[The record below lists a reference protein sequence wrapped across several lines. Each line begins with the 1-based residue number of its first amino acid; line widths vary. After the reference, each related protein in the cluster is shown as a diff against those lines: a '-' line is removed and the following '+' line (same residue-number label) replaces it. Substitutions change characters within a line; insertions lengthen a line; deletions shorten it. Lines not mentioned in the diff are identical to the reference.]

1 MTEIKKDIAWRIY
14 TVYVAVCLFALLI
27 VGQALKIQLVEGEDL
42 KKKILSLTTV
52 DKTIEAV
59 RGNIYA
65 TDGSLLAT
73 SIPIYEIRFD
83 PNADAITDQ
92 FFNENVDSLAWHLS
106 DLFKDKSVATYKQS
120 LMNARAKGARY
131 HLIRRN
137 VKFTQ
142 LKKMKH
148 FPFFRKGK
156 YKGGFITI
164 QRNKRERPFKSLAA
178 RTIGYERDDVMP
190 VGLEGAYSK
199 TLSGIDGQRLM
210 QKIAGGVWMPLSDA
224 DEIEPEDGMD
234 IYSTIDVNLQD
245 VAESALLEQLQKH
258 QADHGTV
265 VLMEVKTGAIKA
277 IANLKQNKNGVYY
290 EGYNYA
296 IGESTEPGSTF
307 KLPALVAA
315 IEDGYVDMDDL
326 IDCGNGSKK
335 YYDRTMYDSNFDD
348 GGWGMITVQR
358 IFEVSSNIGMAEII
372 TKSYSQQPQK
382 FIDHLA
388 DMNLRMP
395 LDIEIAGEGKPYI
408 KNTNEESWSGIS
420 LAWMAHGYELQ
431 QTPLQILTFYNAVAN
446 GGVMVRPKFVE
457 KITKGRKVVKEVKTE
472 VINSKICSKSTIEK
486 VQRALEGV
494 VTDGTARNLRNADYK
509 IAGKTGTAQI
519 ARNAGGENA
528 YKGGGNAYTGKKVSH
543 QASFV
548 GYFPADKPEYSCIVV
563 INAPSRNVYYGN
575 LVAGPIF
582 KEVADK
588 VYANSLEMHDQLEEQ
603 NFMASSA
610 IPYSKHGTKQDIE
623 TVFAELNIPVE
634 SKADDSDWIVTSTKQ
649 ASVEIAP
656 RSVKEN
662 LVPNVVGMGL
672 RDAIFL
678 LENQGLRV
686 KITGSGMVKSQSIAA
701 GSRIND
707 GQEINIELS

>member
-14 TVYVAVCLFALLI
+14 TVYVVVCLFAMVI
-27 VGQALKIQLVEGEDL
+27 VGKALTIQLVEGDEL
-42 KKKILSLTTV
+42 KKKIQSLTTV
-52 DKTIEAV
+52 DKSIEAV

-65 TDGSLLAT
+65 EDGSLLAT
-73 SIPIYEIRFD
+73 SIPIYEVRFD
-83 PNADAITDQ
+83 PNADAITAQ
-92 FFNENVDSLAWHLS
+92 LFKEKVDSLAWHLS
-106 DLFKDKSVATYKQS
+106 DLFKDKSIAAYRKE
-120 LMNARAKGARY
+120 LINARQSGARY

-142 LKKMKH
+142 LKKMKQ
-148 FPFFRKGK
+148 FPLFRRGK
-156 YKGGFITI
+156 YKGGFIFI
-164 QRNKRERPFKSLAA
+164 QRNKREMPFKVLAA
-178 RTIGYERDDVMP
+178 RTIGYEREDVTP
-190 VGLEGAYSK
+190 VGLEGAYSEV
-199 TLSGIDGQRLM
+199 LSGIDGQRLM
-210 QKIAGGVWMPLSDA
+210 QKIAGGVWMPLEDA

-234 IYSTIDVNLQD
+234 IYTTIDVNLQD
-245 VAESALLEQLQKH
+245 VAESALMKQLQKQ

-277 IANLKQNKNGVYY
+277 IANLKRNASGDYY

-307 KLPALVAA
+307 KLPALIAA

-326 IDCGNGSKK
+326 INCGDGSKK
-335 YYDRTMYDSNFDD
+335 YYDHTMYDSNHDE
-348 GGWGMITVQR
+348 GGWGKITVQR
-358 IFEVSSNIGMAEII
+358 ILEVSSNIGMAEII
-372 TKSYSQQPQK
+372 TRSYGQQPQK

-388 DMNLRMP
+388 KMNLKMP
-395 LDIEIAGEGKPYI
+395 LGIEIAGEGKPYI
-408 KNTNEESWSGIS
+408 KNTNDESWSGIS

-446 GGVMVRPKFVE
+446 GGVMVKPKFVE
-457 KITKGRKVVKEVKTE
+457 KVTKGRKVVNVIETE

-486 VQRALEGV
+486 VQKALEGV

-519 ARNAGGENA
+519 ANKNYG
-528 YKGGGNAYTGKKVSH
+528 YKYQSNVSY

-548 GYFPADKPEYSCIVV
+548 GYFPADNPEFSCIVV
-563 INAPSRNVYYGN
+563 INAPSQNVYYGN

-588 VYANSLEMHDQLEEQ
+588 VYANSLDMHEQLKAQ
-603 NFMASSA
+603 SFMANSA
-610 IPYSKHGTKQDIE
+610 IPYSKHGSKQDIE
-623 TVFAELNIPVE
+623 TIFNELKIPVE
-634 SKADDSDWIVTSTKQ
+634 SKADDADWIVTRTNE
-649 ASVEIAP
+649 ASVTIAP
-656 RSVKEN
+656 RVIREN
-662 LVPNVVGMGL
+662 LVPNVIGMGL

-686 KITGSGMVKSQSIAA
+686 KISGSGMVKNQSIPA
-701 GSRIND
+701 GVRIRN
-707 GQEINIELS
+707 GQLINIELS